1 MIYTETITRLINCL
15 VKKTNEGNQLNWEKN
30 EDMYSVIIKDE
41 DDDLYRISLFPFDDN
56 SGYDRNL
63 SRFTLNDVVIMAF
76 KKYDPETAKGDETF
90 CFNTAMFPRF
100 REILVDLYFEL
111 EIRNSFKGM
120 CSFVGLDSISYAFD
134 HIKPENK

>member
-15 VKKTNEGNQLNWEKN
+15 VKRTEEGNQLNWKKD
-30 EDMYSVIIKDE
+30 EDMYNIIIKDE
-41 DDDLYRISLFPFDDN
+41 DDDLYRISLFPYDEN

-76 KKYDPETAKGDETF
+76 KKYDLETGNGDETF

-111 EIRNSFKGM
+111 EIRNSFKGT
-120 CSFVGLDSISYAFD
+120 CSYAGLESINDAFNNA
-134 HIKPENK
+134 KLENK

>member
-1 MIYTETITRLINCL
+1 MIYTETITRLINGL
-15 VKKTNEGNQLNWEKN
+15 VKRAEEGNQLNWEKD

-41 DDDLYRISLFPFDDN
+41 NDDLYRISLFPDDNN

-90 CFNTAMFPRF
+90 CFSTAMFPRF

-111 EIRNSFKGM
+111 KIRNSFKRT
-120 CSFVGLDSISYAFD
+120 CSLDGLVDIRYAFD